1 MSGGWTTSPT
11 KTFYTASHTAIQ
23 VARQLIPQIIPSLV
37 SLLTSQTTWSCVV
50 WLTPKPANAA
60 ELNGL
65 HPPGQFPTRT
75 PCFFAPGTAIP
86 AVIMVRGVA
95 FVILGLVVSCAG
107 FASPPTARRWLPNAG
122 RGALKNTCRTHCMSI
137 REMIGGDVE
146 SGGLFDPLGER
157 DIYSL
162 FRYRYVYVCR

>member
-1 MSGGWTTSPT
+1 M
-11 KTFYTASHTAIQ
+11 I
-23 VARQLIPQIIPSLV
+23 
-37 SLLTSQTTWSCVV
+37 
-50 WLTPKPANAA
+50 
-60 ELNGL
+60 
-65 HPPGQFPTRT
+65 
-75 PCFFAPGTAIP
+75 
-86 AVIMVRGVA
+86 RGVA
-95 FVILGLVVSCAG
+95 FVILGLIVSCAG

-162 FRYRYVYVCR
+162 DINMCVDDDVRNVTSRNVICVLGFSGNSKSWLHEQQEDDEVPRTDRVPRGAVYQQLEFDALLLLLILVSLHLTDL